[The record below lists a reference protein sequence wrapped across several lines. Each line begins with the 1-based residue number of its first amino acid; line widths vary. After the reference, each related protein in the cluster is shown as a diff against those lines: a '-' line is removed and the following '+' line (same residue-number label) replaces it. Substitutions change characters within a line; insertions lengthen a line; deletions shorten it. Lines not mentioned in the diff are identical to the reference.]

1 MFCTDFASWVLLIGG
16 AGGVGGLC
24 AVRWQ
29 RGPVESHT
37 DVCNSIHALTVEV
50 HAASDDSDVEDSR
63 SRGRHDADDG
73 AASHSQQAA
82 SNSGFLARAL
92 SGLRI
97 TRSASQQPH
106 PYSSSA
112 PGSGATNSPVRPDRR
127 HAGAGPSTSSNP
139 TTSPFTLVNANELQS
154 ALRSVASTID
164 SLRAAG
170 AAPEG
175 VSVSSAP
182 AQSPPPGHSPG
193 VERASSTGGRSRS
206 AGRRDRGARAR
217 TADLHSEALSGAVEG
232 CNIYDPQVDPRAY
245 RRVCFCFSFFPCVP
259 RRMGGYS
266 GSLARPGGLL
276 PVASSHCYSP
286 MSTDLTGRSF

>member
-1 MFCTDFASWVLLIGG
+1 MTIQMLK
-16 AGGVGGLC
+16 
-24 AVRWQ
+24 
-29 RGPVESHT
+29 
-37 DVCNSIHALTVEV
+37 
-50 HAASDDSDVEDSR
+50 
-63 SRGRHDADDG
+63 
-73 AASHSQQAA
+73 
-82 SNSGFLARAL
+82 
-92 SGLRI
+92 
-97 TRSASQQPH
+97 TR
-106 PYSSSA
+106 
-112 PGSGATNSPVRPDRR
+112 D
-127 HAGAGPSTSSNP
+127 
-139 TTSPFTLVNANELQS
+139 
-154 ALRSVASTID
+154 
-164 SLRAAG
+164 RAAG
-170 AAPEG
+170 TMRTTAPPRTRSRLRATAASWRARYPA
-175 VSVSSAP
+175 SASPARRRSSPTPTPAAHPVAGLPIARCAPTAGTPAP
-182 AQSPPPGHSPG
+182 ALQLLPTLPRHRSHLSTPTSCRARCGAWHPRSTPCAPRGRPQRVSRCPAPLRSHPPPGHSPG